1 MTVDRKLV
9 SVFLVL
15 FIPTLSAIS
24 LSACPQQMPEMS
36 NPHSHMAIT
45 GMTLPE
51 PSFVP
56 SQSSACC
63 ELSPAE
69 IAPGLVQASVSN
81 ELFSILT
88 RVDAAVQI
96 TDGKKRNGIYSE
108 LRSASPPARAVLCVF
123 LI

>member
-15 FIPTLSAIS
+15 FIPILSAIS
-24 LSACPQQMPEMS
+24 LSACPQPMPEMS
-36 NPHSHMAIT
+36 DPHSDMAIT
-45 GMTLPE
+45 GMTLSQS
-51 PSFVP
+51 SFVP
-56 SQSSACC
+56 SQSNACC

-69 IAPGLVQASVSN
+69 IAPGLAQASVSN
-81 ELFSILT
+81 GPFSILT
-88 RVDAAVQI
+88 RVDGAVQI
-96 TDGKKRNGIYSE
+96 TDGKKRNGVYSE